1 MEVKETLNYLPQNIK
16 YLRKKMELSQ
26 EELAIKSGLK
36 RGNIAS
42 YENGT
47 AEPKTCNLL
56 KIAYVFQVP
65 LIDLIEKDLSVLN
78 GHYVASNL
86 NSNGR
91 PNGYA
96 LSAALE
102 HEEIEQHIL
111 KAEELQ
117 TVVSSL
123 YHCHCF
129 KLKSIDS
136 QDKNV
141 QVLISHFEQL
151 HEVTHNLLKSHQEL
165 INLIQQYRN
174 TNTKIEH

>member
-1 MEVKETLNYLPQNIK
+1 MEVKETLNYLPQNIR
-16 YLRKKMELSQ
+16 YLRKKMEFSQ
-26 EELAIKSGLK
+26 EELAAKSGLK

-56 KIAYVFQVP
+56 KIAYIFQVP
-65 LIDLIEKDLSVLN
+65 LIDLIEKDLSALN
-78 GHYVASNL
+78 GHYVASND
-86 NSNGR
+86 R

-96 LSAALE
+96 ITASPDNK
-102 HEEIEQHIL
+102 EIEQHIL

-165 INLIQQYRN
+165 INLIQQYRSK
-174 TNTKIEH
+174 NTKIEY